1 MAKISINNI
10 SNAIYE
16 SLKDKKGN
24 DLDLAILNTI
34 QLLKEKH
41 LLNKKEEILEKLEG
55 IIDKEDGIVR
65 AKVYTRDK
73 LGNKEEKELEE
84 YLKHKH
90 KAKQVYLEKIE
101 NKEILGGI
109 KIEIG
114 NEITDLSLSKKLH
127 QLQDY
132 LITN

>member
-16 SLKDKKGN
+16 SLKDKKGS

-34 QLLKEKH
+34 QLLKDKH
-41 LLNKKEEILEKLEG
+41 LLSKKEEILERLEK
-55 IIDKEDGIVR
+55 IIDKEEGVVR
-65 AKVYTRDK
+65 AKIHTRDK
-73 LGNKEEKELEE
+73 LGSKEEKYLEE
-84 YLKHKH
+84 YIKHKY

-109 KIEIG
+109 KVEIG

-127 QLQDY
+127 QLQNY